1 MRSRPKRWTW
11 IERLPVAPV
20 TTFDY
25 TRWEMIVDDGSYD
38 ESHEV
43 IQFLRHEA
51 DKLRAL
57 RKVTF
62 RMKKTS

>member
-1 MRSRPKRWTW
+1 
-11 IERLPVAPV
+11 
-20 TTFDY
+20 
-25 TRWEMIVDDGSYD
+25 MIVDDGSYD
-38 ESHEV
+38 DFHEV